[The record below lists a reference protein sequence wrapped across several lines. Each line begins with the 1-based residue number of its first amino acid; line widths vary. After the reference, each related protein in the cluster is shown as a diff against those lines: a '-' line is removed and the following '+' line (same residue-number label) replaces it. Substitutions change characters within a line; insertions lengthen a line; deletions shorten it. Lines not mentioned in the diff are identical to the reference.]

1 MNHKNPEETKPVESN
16 IYLEWEAPSRPFK
29 RHSKEFYKTA
39 AAIAVLI
46 SLILV
51 FMGEFLLIGV
61 IAATL
66 FLIYALSSVPPTRIR
81 NRITNLGIE
90 SDEHFHKWEEM
101 YEFWFD
107 EKYGEKML
115 VVRLLVGFPSHL
127 QLMLE
132 NAPMEK
138 IKSLLTEKIP
148 FREKPE
154 RTFLDRAS
162 EWLARNL
169 PLERTS

>member
-1 MNHKNPEETKPVESN
+1 MNGNSAKATKPAESN
-16 IYLEWEAPSRPFK
+16 IFLEWEAPSRPFK
-29 RHSKEFYKTA
+29 TRSREFYKTA
-39 AAIAVLI
+39 IAISVLI

-61 IAATL
+61 IAATM
-66 FLIYALSSVPPTRIR
+66 FVIYALSSVPPGKIR

-90 SDEHFHKWEEM
+90 SDDHFHKWEEM

-115 VVRLLVGFPSHL
+115 VVRLLFGFPSHL
-127 QLMLE
+127 QLLLDD
-132 NAPMEK
+132 APMDK
-138 IKSLLTEKIP
+138 IKSLLTERIP

-162 EWLARNL
+162 EWMAKNL